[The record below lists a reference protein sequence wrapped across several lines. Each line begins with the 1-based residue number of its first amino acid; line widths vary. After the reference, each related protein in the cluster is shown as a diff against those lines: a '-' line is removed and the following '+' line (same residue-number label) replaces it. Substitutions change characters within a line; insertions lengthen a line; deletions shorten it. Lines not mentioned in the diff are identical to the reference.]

1 MFKKLLSFVAWT
13 LFLCL
18 LLIVCV
24 VMSVALE
31 QTLLHAFILWL
42 ILIVVVLFSR
52 FVWGSVS
59 GIAQAK
65 YISSLK
71 AKFKLTRLEYVLFE
85 HWKTGAA
92 VIKRIRRRK
101 QPIPWFVL
109 TGGRSGK
116 TTLMAG
122 AGLPLFSNE
131 PESSLVVPTRTLRW
145 WFFRSA
151 GFLDLSSH
159 FLSKTPAFERGW
171 LRLVNWCARL
181 PAPAGIVVCV
191 SVSELLEQDDAELHL
206 HARHIRTQIE
216 PLVSKVRRRL
226 PVYLFITCCDRMPGF
241 SHWANKLSA
250 VQRQQPLGYYW
261 RDSPVVDGKDPAL
274 LDPLFACVKDGL
286 DKVRVSMLSGGEPDG
301 ETLALMDFPE
311 QLPQLQPAMQRY
323 LAALCE
329 PDAYFQPAAL
339 GGIWFTATEPV
350 SKNSASRQAF
360 FIHDLMTRLLPALSR
375 QRDIEPV
382 GFGRRYLHK
391 WGAMTCSALAIMYLL
406 VSGYFTRHL
415 TDGTPTQMDIMA
427 QVQQLE
433 NIEGWNAHPLK
444 YLPFVPVIN
453 HRHAQL
459 EASILAASPRDKVN
473 LHEIADNYQQQFN
486 DAVPQQK
493 RALILDLASTL
504 ITKQAMW
511 EKQPVSALVKRA
523 PVPVA
528 LSMTGA
534 TVPLP
539 PQQDVVL
546 QRALLQLPEGGEQ
559 LAVLRELLGRLV
571 NSDPQMAWLV
581 APSDDLTPVSLTD
594 FLPWSEDKTQISGL
608 WTLQGTAQIQN
619 WLEEIRRAGSQ
630 QVPMPELA
638 AFEQRWPALRQTQWM
653 TMMLAMNQQSA
664 PALTHEQWQTAL
676 IALDQGNSPSM
687 KFARYINEQ
696 LEDISAHDAA
706 RWLRE
711 LRRLNQLQA
720 MSVPGALVPRIS
732 KFQQSV
738 QKKIATWLKI
748 DSKTLKPVV
757 SDLNIKN
764 WNAWQTSL
772 HAAVAD
778 VFATPKSSDRL
789 TRGLFQTG
797 AAGDSNP
804 LQLLDSRFNVM
815 RKSLSAEHDDFAIN
829 AVWALYQNDARW
841 LVAHAMQRSACWL
854 EQQWQSRVLWPMENN
869 ASRLEYD
876 DQQDLAWQYLSDF
889 IRGPAK
895 SVLVVEDNGPKAGEF
910 NGQTPGLTPEFLRM
924 VNHVLR
930 PDDVLAMPERESTR
944 NDDALSALK
953 DEQSELEAQ
962 MAELEAKPLELTLK
976 SLPATIPGG
985 ARLMPVGTRLT
996 LFCDE
1001 QQWKLNSMNFS
1012 EQATF
1017 HWRPGHCSR
1026 ATLMINFPGFDL
1038 TYEYFGDAAWPDFLH
1053 DISDGQ
1059 HRFKAEDFPD
1069 EAAQLA
1075 ALGIKE
1081 VMVRYQSAAQ
1091 NPIQDSWHQW
1101 QALSQALND
1110 NAQAQ
1115 QEAGSRNAE
1124 KKRPTALK
1132 SAFSQLPVRITEC
1145 H

>member
-1 MFKKLLSFVAWT
+1 MFKKLVYFAAWA

-24 VMSVALE
+24 VMSVVLE
-31 QTLLHAFILWL
+31 RSLLHAFALWL
-42 ILIVVVLFSR
+42 IVIIAVLLVR

-65 YISSLK
+65 YISGLK

-151 GFLDLSSH
+151 GFLDLSSQ
-159 FLSKTPAFERGW
+159 FLNKTPAFERGW
-171 LRLVNWCARL
+171 LRLVNWCGRL

-191 SVSELLEQDDAELHL
+191 SVSELLEKDDADLHL

-216 PLVSKVRRRL
+216 PLVSKVKRRL

-241 SHWANKLSA
+241 SHWTRQLSA
-250 VQRQQPLGYYW
+250 AQRQQPLGYYW
-261 RDSPVVDGKDPAL
+261 RSSPIVDGKDPAL
-274 LDPLFACVKDGL
+274 LDPLFRCVKDGL
-286 DKVRVSMLSGGEPDG
+286 DKVRVSMLSGGEPDAN
-301 ETLALMDFPE
+301 TLALMDFPE
-311 QLPQLQPAMQRY
+311 QLPQLQPALQRY

-360 FIHDLMTRLLPALSR
+360 FIHELMTRLLPTLSR
-375 QRDIEPV
+375 QREVEPV

-391 WGAMTCSALAIMYLL
+391 WGAMTFSALAITYLL
-406 VSGYFTRHL
+406 IAGYFTGRL
-415 TDGTPTQMDIMA
+415 TAGTPALMETTA
-427 QVQQLE
+427 QVQQIE
-433 NIEGWNAHPLK
+433 NIEGWRRHPLH
-444 YLPFVPVIN
+444 YLPFVPVLH
-453 HRHAQL
+453 HRHEQL
-459 EASILAASPRDKVN
+459 EASIIAMTPRDTVN
-473 LHEIADNYQQQFN
+473 LRETADHYQQQFT
-486 DAVPQQK
+486 DAVPEQK
-493 RALILDLASTL
+493 RALILDLARTL

-511 EKQPVSALVKRA
+511 EKQPVSELLTQP
-523 PVPVA
+523 PVPAA

-534 TVPLP
+534 TVPLSR
-539 PQQDVVL
+539 QQDVVL
-546 QRALLQLPEGGEQ
+546 QRALIQQPGGRSQLV
-559 LAVLRELLGRLV
+559 VLRELLGRLV
-571 NSDPQMAWLV
+571 NSDPQMAWLL
-581 APSDDLTPVSLTD
+581 APSEELTPVNLTD
-594 FLPWSEDKTQISGL
+594 FLPLSEDKTQVSGL
-608 WTLQGTAQIQN
+608 WTKQGTAQIQG
-619 WLEEIRRAGSQ
+619 WLDEIRRAGDE

-653 TMMLAMNQQSA
+653 TMMLAMNQQPA
-664 PALTHEQWQTAL
+664 PVLSGEQWQTTL
-676 IALDQGNSPSM
+676 IALDQGNSPTM
-687 KFARYINEQ
+687 KFARYVSEQ
-696 LEDISAHDAA
+696 LDDIRAQDAA
-706 RWLRE
+706 LWLRE

-720 MSVPGALVPRIS
+720 MPVPGALVPRIS
-732 KFQQSV
+732 KIQQSI
-738 QKKIATWLKI
+738 QTKMSALLKI
-748 DSKTLKPVV
+748 DSKTLTPVL
-757 SDLNIKN
+757 SDLNVKN
-764 WNAWQTSL
+764 WNAWKASV
-772 HAAVAD
+772 HAAVSD

-789 TRGLFQTG
+789 TRGLFQTS

-804 LQLLDSRFNVM
+804 LQLLDSRFNVL
-815 RKSLSAEHDDFAIN
+815 RKSLSAERDDFATN
-829 AVWALYQNDARW
+829 AVWTLYQSDAHW
-841 LVAHAMQRSACWL
+841 LVAQAMQRSACWL

-876 DQQDLAWQYLSDF
+876 DQQDQAWQYLSDF

-895 SVLVVEDNGPKAGEF
+895 SVLVVGDGGPRAGEF
-910 NGQTPGLTPEFLRM
+910 NGHTPGLTPEFLRM

-930 PDDVLAMPERESTR
+930 PDDVLAMPERENTR
-944 NDDALSALK
+944 DDDALAALK
-953 DEQSELEAQ
+953 EEQADLEAQ
-962 MAELEAKPLELTLK
+962 MAALEAKPLELTLK

-985 ARLMPVGTRLT
+985 ARLMPTGTGLT
-996 LFCDE
+996 LYCDE

-1012 EQATF
+1012 EQAAF
-1017 HWRPGHCSR
+1017 RWRPGHCSR
-1026 ATLMINFPGFDL
+1026 ATLVINFPGFDL
-1038 TYEYFGDAAWPDFLH
+1038 TYDYFGDAAWPDFLH
-1053 DISDGQ
+1053 DIADGQ

-1075 ALGIKE
+1075 ALGISE
-1081 VMVRYQSAAQ
+1081 VMVRYQAGSQ
-1091 NPIQDSWHQW
+1091 NAVQDSWQQW
-1101 QALSQALND
+1101 QERRQALND
-1110 NAQAQ
+1110 NAVAQ
-1115 QEAGSRNAE
+1115 QETGTKKAE
-1124 KKRPTALK
+1124 KQRPTALR

>member
-24 VMSVALE
+24 VMSVVFE
-31 QTLLHAFILWL
+31 QTLLHALILWL
-42 ILIVVVLFSR
+42 ILILAVLFSR

-59 GIAQAK
+59 GMAQAK

-71 AKFKLTRLEYVLFE
+71 ARFKLTRLEYVLFE

-101 QPIPWFVL
+101 QPIPWFIL

-159 FLSKTPAFERGW
+159 FLNKTPAFERGW

-181 PAPAGIVVCV
+181 PAPGGIVVCV
-191 SVSELLEQDDAELHL
+191 SVSELLEKDDAELHL

-216 PLVSKVRRRL
+216 PLVSKVKRRL
-226 PVYLFITCCDRMPGF
+226 PVYLFITCCDRVPGF
-241 SHWANKLSA
+241 SHWANNLSA
-250 VQRQQPLGYYW
+250 EQRQQPLGYYW
-261 RDSPVVDGKDPAL
+261 RRSPVVDGKDPAL
-274 LDPLFACVKDGL
+274 LDPLFTCVKDGL

-301 ETLALMDFPE
+301 DTLALMDFPE
-311 QLPQLQPAMQRY
+311 QLPKLQPALQRY

-360 FIHDLMTRLLPALSR
+360 FIHDLMARLLPELSR
-375 QRDIEPV
+375 QREIEPV

-391 WGAMTCSALAIMYLL
+391 WGAMTFSVLAITYVLF
-406 VSGYFTRHL
+406 SGYFTNRL
-415 TDGTPTQMDIMA
+415 TGGSPAKMDVTA

-433 NIEGWNAHPLK
+433 SIEHWNAHPLK
-444 YLPFVPVIN
+444 YLPFVPVLN
-453 HRHAQL
+453 HRHTQL

-473 LHEIADNYQQQFN
+473 LREIADNYQQLFT
-486 DAVPQQK
+486 DADPQQK
-493 RALILDLASTL
+493 RELILNLASTL

-511 EKQPVSALVKRA
+511 EKQPVSELIKQA
-523 PVPVA
+523 PVPAA

-534 TVPLP
+534 TVSLP
-539 PQQDVVL
+539 YQQDVVL
-546 QRALLQLPEGGEQ
+546 QRALLQLPEGGKQ
-559 LAVLRELLGRLV
+559 LVVLRELLGRLV

-581 APSDDLTPVSLTD
+581 APSGDLTPVNLTD
-594 FLPWSEDKTQISGL
+594 FMPSSEDKTQVSGL
-608 WTLQGTAQIQN
+608 WTLQGTAQIQG
-619 WLEEIRRAGSQ
+619 WLKEIRRAGGE
-630 QVPMPELA
+630 QVPMPALV
-638 AFEQRWPALRQTQWM
+638 AFEQHWPALRQTQWM
-653 TMMLAMNQQSA
+653 TMMLAMNQQPA
-664 PALTHEQWQTAL
+664 PELTSEEWQTTL
-676 IALDQGNSPSM
+676 ITLDQGNSPSM
-687 KFARYINEQ
+687 KFSRYVNEQ
-696 LEDISAHDAA
+696 LEDIRAQDAEP
-706 RWLRE
+706 WLRE
-711 LRRLNQLQA
+711 LRRLNQLQV
-720 MSVPGALVPRIS
+720 MSVPGALIPRIS
-732 KFQQSV
+732 KVQQSF
-738 QKKIATWLKI
+738 QKKISALLKI
-748 DSKTLKPVV
+748 DSKTLTPVL
-757 SDLNIKN
+757 SDLNVKN
-764 WNAWQTSL
+764 WNAWKNSL
-772 HAAVAD
+772 HAAVSD

-804 LQLLDSRFNVM
+804 LQLLDSRFNVL
-815 RKSLSAEHDDFAIN
+815 RKSLSAERDDFATN
-829 AVWALYQNDARW
+829 AVWALYQNDAHW

-930 PDDVLAMPERESTR
+930 PDDVLAMPERENTR
-944 NDDALSALK
+944 NDDALAALK
-953 DEQSELEAQ
+953 DEQADLEAQ
-962 MAELEAKPLELTLK
+962 MAALEAKSLELTLK

-985 ARLMPVGTRLT
+985 ARLMPVGTQLT

-1012 EQATF
+1012 EQAAF
-1017 HWRPGHCSR
+1017 RWRPGHCSR
-1026 ATLMINFPGFDL
+1026 ATLVIKFPGFDL
-1038 TYEYFGDAAWPDFLH
+1038 TYEYFGDAAWPDFLQ

-1069 EAAQLA
+1069 DAAQLT

-1081 VMVRYQSAAQ
+1081 VMVRYQSGSQ
-1091 NPIQDSWHQW
+1091 NAVQDRWHQW
-1101 QALSQALND
+1101 QELNQALND
-1110 NAQAQ
+1110 NVEAQ
-1115 QEAGSRNAE
+1115 QETGLKKAE
-1124 KKRPTALK
+1124 KQRPTALK
-1132 SAFSQLPVRITEC
+1132 SAFSQLPVRITGC